1 MFLVGEKSRNLGCC
15 TRNHATTH
23 PPGSQQPA
31 ARSDQD
37 RWRFPGQLEGGH
49 CPPALFLPAPAS
61 ALQDPCWALGVPEL
75 TSDLTIVSPMV
86 ERSPGSETLP
96 RGRGGVPG
104 LAKKAL

>member
-1 MFLVGEKSRNLGCC
+1 M
-15 TRNHATTH
+15 H

-37 RWRFPGQLEGGH
+37 RQRFLASSRAEH

-75 TSDLTIVSPMV
+75 TSDLTMVSPMV